1 MLSLKYSTRFVIL
14 FKNIV
19 IKIPI
24 CRKGYLQA
32 YNELKIYEKY
42 KQVAPLAEL
51 KWVFLG
57 IVCQKRYTHING
69 IPYSKVIEIKR
80 LIKEFNF
87 DNCDF
92 YNYKNWGKD
101 GDVFVLLDYGN
112 SQYVASLYK

>member
-1 MLSLKYSTRFVIL
+1 MRFKYSTRFVIL
-14 FKNIV
+14 TKNIV

-32 YNELKIYEKY
+32 CNELKIYEKY

-57 IVCQKRYTHING
+57 IVCQKRYEHINE
-69 IPYSKVIEIKR
+69 IPYGKVIEIKR

-92 YNYKNWGKD
+92 YNHKNWGID
-101 GDVFVLLDYGN
+101 GDKYVLLDYGN
-112 SQYVASLYK
+112 SEYVASLYK